1 MKAKVF
7 IFQLYYSQNVI
18 GFDGSVTLWSQGCP
32 IKSDLPTEIGSAAS
46 MTTLKEKIE
55 EIIICKT
62 VSLVVIFS
70 RLFKA

>member
-1 MKAKVF
+1 
-7 IFQLYYSQNVI
+7 
-18 GFDGSVTLWSQGCP
+18 VTLWSQGCS

-46 MTTLKEKIE
+46 MTTLKVKIE

-70 RLFKA
+70 GLFKT